1 MRSYGRSMRTGP
13 LETSSRALGPDLARG
28 FMLLFIALANTHYF
42 LSAPAVLGGYPRDT
56 PPLDSAVTWL
66 LATVADGRAFPMFG
80 LLFGYGVARIV
91 DRHQER
97 GRWAV
102 RRLLWRRAAALIVI
116 GLVDAVLFYAGDI
129 LAAYGVL
136 LLVGAWLVFVRD
148 RWLIAVAVVFFAL
161 TALPNADLSTISP
174 AGPGASMLPA
184 AVSDLIPARLPVALV
199 VAALGPLGFLCPF
212 AIGLWAGRHRILENP
227 GRYRRLLRTTA
238 VLGIGIAVLGAQP
251 IALLLSGVTSAP
263 SQQAL
268 EGLAALHSATGTLG
282 GFGYAAMFAFL
293 TVVRPRSAPTARPP
307 PRPTTHLP
315 HRPSTL
321 DDQARSRWR
330 SPRPASAR

>member
-1 MRSYGRSMRTGP
+1 VVTYGPNHAT
-13 LETSSRALGPDLARG
+13 THHAKAR
-28 FMLLFIALANTHYF
+28 
-42 LSAPAVLGGYPRDT
+42 
-56 PPLDSAVTWL
+56 
-66 LATVADGRAFPMFG
+66 
-80 LLFGYGVARIV
+80 
-91 DRHQER
+91 
-97 GRWAV
+97 
-102 RRLLWRRAAALIVI
+102 
-116 GLVDAVLFYAGDI
+116 DAK
-129 LAAYGVL
+129 
-136 LLVGAWLVFVRD
+136 
-148 RWLIAVAVVFFAL
+148 
-161 TALPNADLSTISP
+161 T
-174 AGPGASMLPA
+174 
-184 AVSDLIPARLPVALV
+184 
-199 VAALGPLGFLCPF
+199 
-212 AIGLWAGRHRILENP
+212 RHRILENP